1 MSGAAAQGDQF
12 LMATA
17 SLRPADRDLLLGIY
31 ATMVRIADADKAIQR
46 SLSAG
51 ELQFQYYPA
60 GGQEAIP
67 AALAPL
73 LTRDDAMVI
82 TYRCIHD
89 IVAKGTA
96 MREIMAE
103 MYGRAAG
110 TSKGKGGPMHLS
122 DPLSGLMVT
131 TGIVGAGLPIAN
143 GLALAAQ
150 LQGTGRIAVVTFGDG
165 ATSTGA
171 FHEALNLAAVWK
183 LPIVFVCQNNQ
194 YAEYTAI
201 PEYTLTRDFARRAA
215 AYEMSAVRVDGNDPL
230 AVHEAAK
237 AAISQAR
244 SGGGPTFIEA
254 VCHRLQGHAFGS
266 EIAHMD
272 QSALEAATKAAP
284 VPKFRA
290 RLLADKICSEA
301 DLAKIDAAAKAEVA
315 DAIEFARAAPL
326 PDAAELYTD
335 VFASSASIPE
345 LDARPPARAAPA
357 APPAG
362 KIRSISMGAA
372 INDALDIALTRDP
385 AVFLLGEDIAD
396 PAGGVV
402 KTTFGLST
410 KYGRDRVRPT
420 PIAESAII
428 GAAIGAALAGM
439 RPVAEI
445 MINDFLQ
452 VCIDQVAN
460 HAAKLRYMSGGRT
473 RVPLTIRTVSAGFVG
488 SFGAQHS
495 QSLEAWL
502 THTPGL
508 KVVYAST
515 PHDAK
520 GLLLSCIE
528 DDDPCIFFEPMR
540 VNFTPGPVPEGYYTI
555 PLGSAQVRRPG
566 RDLTI
571 ISYGWPMTDALSA
584 AEKLAVDGIDAEVLD
599 LRSLVP
605 LDLPAILE
613 SVGRTRRAL
622 IVHSAVEFGGFG
634 AELATLIH
642 GRLHGQ
648 LKKPVGRVGARF
660 TPVPFSQALEPLHF
674 PSEARIVAAARALVS

>member
-1 MSGAAAQGDQF
+1 
-12 LMATA
+12 MAMA
-17 SLRPADRDLLLGIY
+17 KLKPVERDLVLGIY
-31 ATMVRIADADKAIQR
+31 TTMVRIAEADKAIQR

-67 AALAPL
+67 AGIGPL
-73 LTRDDAMVI
+73 LTREDCMVI

-89 IVAKGTA
+89 IVAKGSP

-103 MYGRAAG
+103 MYGRTAG

-122 DPLSGLMVT
+122 DPNSGLMVT

-150 LQGTGRIAVVTFGDG
+150 LRGTGRVTVVTFGDG

-171 FHEALNLAAVWK
+171 FHEALNLAAVWQ
-183 LPIVFVCQNNQ
+183 LPVIFVCQNNL

-201 PEYTLTRDFARRAA
+201 PEYTLAHDFAARAS
-215 AYEMSAVRVDGNDPL
+215 AYRMPGLRVDGNDPL
-230 AVHEAAK
+230 AVHAAAEEAVRR
-237 AAISQAR
+237 AR
-244 SGGGPTFIEA
+244 SGDGPTFIEA

-266 EIAHMD
+266 ELTHMD
-272 QSALEAATKAAP
+272 QAALAAAQAAAP
-284 VPKFRA
+284 VPAFRA
-290 RLLADKICSEA
+290 RLLADGFCSES
-301 DLAKIDAAAKAEVA
+301 DLMAIEGAAKAEVA

-326 PDAAELYTD
+326 PTVEDLYTD
-335 VFASSASIPE
+335 VFAATDPIPD
-345 LDARPPARAAPA
+345 LDARPMAAPLADA
-357 APPAG
+357 APPG
-362 KIRSISMGAA
+362 KMQKLTMGAA
-372 INDALDIALTRDP
+372 INQALDLALGQDSR
-385 AVFLLGEDIAD
+385 VFLLGEDIAD

-420 PIAESAII
+420 PIAESAIV
-428 GAAIGAALAGM
+428 GAAVGAALAGM

-445 MINDFLQ
+445 MINDFLE
-452 VCIDQVAN
+452 VCMDQVAN

-473 RVPLTIRTVSAGFVG
+473 SVPLTIRTVSAGFVG

-508 KVVYAST
+508 KVVYPST
-515 PHDAK
+515 PQDAK
-520 GLLLSCIE
+520 GLLLACIE

-540 VNFTPGPVPEGYYTI
+540 LNFTPGQVPEGYYTI
-555 PLGSAQVRRPG
+555 PLGTARTCRAG

-571 ISYGWPMTDALSA
+571 ISYGWPMAEVLSA
-584 AEKLAVDGIDAEVLD
+584 AARLAAEGIDAEVLD
-599 LRSLVP
+599 LRSLIP
-605 LDLPAILE
+605 LDLPAVME
-613 SVGRTRRAL
+613 SVARTRRAL

-634 AELATLIH
+634 AELATQIH
-642 GRLHGQ
+642 QRLHGD
-648 LKKPVGRVGARF
+648 LHKPVARVGARF

-674 PSEARIVAAARALVS
+674 PTESRILAAARNLVA